1 MDTINRENA
10 LERLRAIREV
20 YLEERRNAVAGAVRE
35 CIETLEGMPKA
46 EPEIKI
52 VTPEARRTVS
62 VEPFFDGG
70 QIGRDV
76 YRCGHCQTQVDKK
89 DRFCKF
95 CGRKM
100 VNHEQN

>member
-76 YRCGHCQTQVDKK
+76 YRCGHCRAKVDRH
-89 DRFCKF
+89 DLFCHH
-95 CGRKM
+95 CGRKL
-100 VNHEQN
+100 VDQDE